1 MSHKTITLSE
11 EAYNALNRLRRG
23 EESFTDAILRKFA
36 WSKSRN
42 LADYVK
48 AMGIDKETLILA
60 SDVEEIYKNRNKVKM
75 ETRDF

>member
-11 EAYNALNRLRRG
+11 EAYNTLNRLRRG

-36 WSKSRN
+36 GSKSRN

-48 AMGIDKETLILA
+48 AMEIDKETLILA
-60 SDVEEIYKNRNKVKM
+60 SDVEAIYKNRNKVKM